1 MKLETKGANNSI
13 FKFKEMQ
20 SLRAQRNKRVQER
33 LEIFGIGKSVIDSS
47 QVVGA
52 MQIIRYYKRFKARKA
67 KEAEEEKEKQA
78 EYG

>member
-47 QVVGA
+47 
-52 MQIIRYYKRFKARKA
+52 
-67 KEAEEEKEKQA
+67 
-78 EYG
+78 